1 MSSATQTETGRAF
14 EWAVGKAVT
23 DLVGCQLVDSNFS
36 RLAKLCYEEK
46 ISDKKRNA
54 FDVAA
59 ELAVRHILV
68 KEKIAR
74 DPSATLEF
82 NSDRAGQKGDVRDVI
97 LKYSGKSIGI
107 SCKSNHEALKHSR
120 LSAKLDFISKWDL
133 NDEGCS
139 PEYWDQIK
147 PIFAELASI
156 RKKSD
161 RKALWED
168 LEKKPERFYW
178 PLLDAW
184 EQEINR
190 AISANPAKEAD
201 FCKRLMTYL
210 IGNFDFYKVMC
221 KGSKRVEIQAFN
233 FSGNLSTRKTNFP
246 TVINVINKKNGGVYS
261 KTIVFNRG
269 FSINFRIHNASS
281 RVEASLKFDINAI
294 GLPSGEVYQHT
305 LDIAS

>member
-1 MSSATQTETGRAF
+1 MKAATQTETGRAF
-14 EWAVGKAVT
+14 EWAVGRSVT
-23 DLVGCQLVDSNFS
+23 SLIGCRLIESNFS
-36 RLAKLCYEEK
+36 KLAKLCYEEK

-59 ELAVRHILV
+59 DLAVRHILN
-68 KEKIAR
+68 KEKIER
-74 DPSATLEF
+74 DPDATLEF
-82 NSDRAGQKGDVRDVI
+82 NSDKAGQKGDVRDVI

-120 LSAKLDFISKWDL
+120 LSAKLDFISKWGLSDA
-133 NDEGCS
+133 GCS
-139 PEYWDQIK
+139 TEYWDQIK

-156 RKKSD
+156 RKNSGGT
-161 RKALWED
+161 ALWED
-168 LEKKPERFYW
+168 LESKPERFYW

-190 AISANPAKEAD
+190 VISANPDKEAD
-201 FCKRLMTYL
+201 FCKRLITYL
-210 IGNFDFYKVMC
+210 IGRFDFYKVMC

-233 FSGNLSTRKTNFP
+233 FSGNLATRKTNFP
-246 TVINVINKKNGGVYS
+246 TDINVINKKNGGVYS
-261 KTIVFNRG
+261 KTIVFNHG

-305 LDIAS
+305 LDIG